1 MAYAKELTIALGQ
14 TVYAGDSESDERVT
28 SQEVR
33 VEVTYVLERDDMD
46 VPLLA
51 NVKAAEVQHALV
63 AARQQLRRQEA
74 AETRSVVPPASNG
87 QGLGGNSPFK
97 PGAGTAGSPASARP
111 YGTGTRQGNG
121 YARTQSPAAAVQES
135 QEECITQAQKLA
147 IRSMFTRL
155 SLNEPDARALVHE
168 QFGKWALDALTKE
181 EGKQLLQAL
190 QQDER
195 EQTGREPAAH

>member
-28 SQEVR
+28 SQEAR

-51 NVKAAEVQHALV
+51 NVKAAEVQHALA
-63 AARQQLRRQEA
+63 AARQQMRRQEA
-74 AETRSVVPPASNG
+74 AEARSAASPASG
-87 QGLGGNSPFK
+87 QGSDGHSPFK
-97 PGAGTAGSPASARP
+97 PGAGSPDSVRP

-121 YARTQSPAAAVQES
+121 YARTQPPAVQES
-135 QEECITQAQKLA
+135 QDECITQTQKLA

-155 SLNEPDARALVHE
+155 SMNEPDARALVHE
-168 QFGKWALDALTKE
+168 QFGKWALDGLTKD

-195 EQTGREPAAH
+195 EQTGQEPAVH

>member
-28 SQEVR
+28 SQEAR
-33 VEVTYVLERDDMD
+33 VEVTYVLEQGDMD

-51 NVKAAEVQHALV
+51 TVKAAEVQHALV

-74 AETRSVVPPASNG
+74 AEARPAASPASG
-87 QGLGGNSPFK
+87 QGSNGNSPFK
-97 PGAGTAGSPASARP
+97 PGAGSPASTRP

-121 YARTQSPAAAVQES
+121 YARTQP
-135 QEECITQAQKLA
+135 
-147 IRSMFTRL
+147 
-155 SLNEPDARALVHE
+155 P
-168 QFGKWALDALTKE
+168 LDGLTKD

-195 EQTGREPAAH
+195 EQTGREPAMH

>member
-14 TVYAGDSESDERVT
+14 TVYAGDSESDEHVT
-28 SQEVR
+28 SQEAR
-33 VEVTYVLERDDMD
+33 VEVTYVLEQGDMD

-51 NVKAAEVQHALV
+51 NVKAAEVQHALS

-74 AETRSVVPPASNG
+74 AETRPATSPANG
-87 QGLGGNSPFK
+87 QGSNGNSPFK
-97 PGAGTAGSPASARP
+97 PGAVASNTSPSSARP

-121 YARTQSPAAAVQES
+121 YARTQSSPAAVQEG
-135 QEECITQAQKLA
+135 QDACITQTQKLA

-168 QFGKWALDALTKE
+168 RFGKWALDGLTKD

-195 EQTGREPAAH
+195 EQTGQEPVVH

>member
-28 SQEVR
+28 SQEAR
-33 VEVTYVLERDDMD
+33 VEVTYVLEQGDMD

-51 NVKAAEVQHALV
+51 TVKAAEVQHALV

-74 AETRSVVPPASNG
+74 AEARPAASPASG
-87 QGLGGNSPFK
+87 QGSNGNSPFK
-97 PGAGTAGSPASARP
+97 PGAGSPASTRP

-121 YARTQSPAAAVQES
+121 YARTQPPAVQES
-135 QEECITQAQKLA
+135 QDECITQTQKLA

-168 QFGKWALDALTKE
+168 QFGKWALDGLTKD

-195 EQTGREPAAH
+195 EQTGREPAMH